1 MTILKSLHII
11 SLVGLISLPHLAS
24 GMNAGQQF
32 FNQHFNQPQQ
42 NAGGNQAPNQ
52 NQGGGIPDTF
62 IRIATGLMQGVA
74 DGTVKAVNA
83 VGSQIETMRENSRI
97 AAEKRR
103 NELQII
109 IDTYPADSKIR
120 QNAEAELD
128 TIAQQQKELNDTLNK
143 MQAGGTEILLDSAK
157 MGTQAM
163 GEWVNSQ
170 IRMQEKKQAEDHEER
185 LQTIESEANRDGMIR
200 SAAVTTRLWLNDLA
214 DPTKLPNLMLKVGG
228 LSAALFGT
236 YYGIKFGFQVL
247 EDWYRIPDLA
257 DKTTIVP
264 WYTKMRNWLSN
275 NKVFATTLDDV
286 VLEPELKA
294 FFKDYVISTKNII
307 KNGGHLRHLL
317 LPGPPGTGKTLSSMA
332 MANELGLPCIYF
344 SASNLRNFKVE
355 DAITKLRQLFA
366 YAENSSVP
374 IVVIIDE
381 SEVVFASRDKALSE
395 ETRMIMNQIMAKTGT
410 EQCNFILVA
419 LTNRPQD
426 FDDAFKSRFSET
438 VYIGAPALEQRRQI
452 VDMYVTKYIK
462 KPLFTPKTSF
472 LGRLRTKKGLKQITF
487 DEAIFTEQAI
497 NSIAQRLEGFT
508 GRDISQLMMAVRD
521 AAYATPEV
529 HVTQAMLDTIMARKI
544 EKKRQEEGKDV
555 SVQPQVNKKK

>member
-1 MTILKSLHII
+1 MITLKSLRII
-11 SLVGLISLPHLAS
+11 SLVAFVSLPHLAS
-24 GMNAGQQF
+24 GMDAAQQF
-32 FNQHFNQPQQ
+32 FQQQQQQQ
-42 NAGGNQAPNQ
+42 NAGGNQAPDQ
-52 NQGGGIPDTF
+52 GQGGVSEVF
-62 IRIATGLMQGVA
+62 IKIATGIMEGA
-74 DGTVKAVNA
+74 ANATAKIVNA
-83 VGSQIETMRENSRI
+83 TAAQIETMRENSRQ

-103 NELQII
+103 NELHVI

-128 TIAQQQKELNDTLNK
+128 TIAQQQKELNDNLNK
-143 MQAGGTEILLDSAK
+143 MQEGGIGIALDSAK

-170 IRMQEKKQAEDHEER
+170 IRQQEEKQKQDHQER
-185 LQTIESEANRDGMIR
+185 LKTIESEANKDGMIR
-200 SAAVTTRLWLNDLA
+200 SAAVTTRLWLNDLS
-214 DPTKLPNLMLKVGG
+214 DPTKLPSLMLKVGG

-286 VLEPELKA
+286 VLEPELKT
-294 FFKDYVISTKNII
+294 FFKDYVVSTKNII

-332 MANELGLPCIYF
+332 MANELGLPAIYF

-366 YAENSSVP
+366 YAENSPTP
-374 IVVIIDE
+374 IVIIIDE

-438 VYIGAPALEQRRQI
+438 IYIGAPALEQRRQI

-472 LGRLRTKKGLKQITF
+472 LGRLRKKKDLKQITF

-497 NSIAQRLEGFT
+497 RIIAQRLEGFT

-521 AAYATPEV
+521 AAYATSEV
-529 HVTQAMLDTIMARKI
+529 HVTQAMLDTVMARKI
-544 EKKRQEEGKDV
+544 EKKRQEAGKDA
-555 SVQPQVNKKK
+555 SVQPQQANKRK